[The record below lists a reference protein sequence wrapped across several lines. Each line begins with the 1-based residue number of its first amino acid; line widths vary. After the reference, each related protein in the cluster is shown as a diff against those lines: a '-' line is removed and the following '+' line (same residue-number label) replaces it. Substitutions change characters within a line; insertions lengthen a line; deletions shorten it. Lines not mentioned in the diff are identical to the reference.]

1 MKKLGASILSALF
14 IILGG
19 APIAWGQLPAS
30 VAAYGREF
38 AKEFLGIQATY
49 ALATNRIPAK
59 YARDLEALQAKFQEA
74 GDLDAL
80 LAVKKEVERYRKAKA
95 EETDPFETVPEM
107 PADAIVAEPAEL
119 RQLQERYVESFTAA
133 ASDFK
138 KGVSDCGD
146 RLRAQIKAAE
156 TALTKAG
163 KIEEAIAMR
172 NAGDRVA
179 EILESGDF
187 SALIGAAG
195 AAAAQQAAS
204 DRPRAGSNTP
214 ASSVRKPATPSEQT
228 GKTVR
233 WRFRATRA
241 FSRDL
246 PRYFAPDVPNELT
259 ADYSASK
266 FTYTLSGK
274 CTIAAAQVGD
284 VLCSWNGRAFLWDV
298 AGADDLAADI
308 RIKSRTLSGGADRG
322 PQFEVA
328 VLANGI
334 RVKSLS
340 IPVCKAED
348 LVRIVRDASNGNRF
362 SLYWPLGSKSA
373 VFEVPSG
380 AKLNVLIGAVLHNPG
395 ETCDLSFQLDGSN

>member
-1 MKKLGASILSALF
+1 MSHA
-14 IILGG
+14 
-19 APIAWGQLPAS
+19 QLPAA

-38 AKEFLGIQATY
+38 AKDVLGAQTAYT
-49 ALATNRIPAK
+49 AATNRIPAK
-59 YARDLEALQAKFQEA
+59 YARDLEVLQAKFQEA

-80 LAVKKEVERYRKAKA
+80 LAVKKEIERYRRAKA
-95 EETDPFETVPEM
+95 EEADPFETVPEM
-107 PADAIVAEPAEL
+107 PSDVIVAEPAEL
-119 RQLQERYVESFTAA
+119 RQLQERYVESFTEAA
-133 ASDFK
+133 ADFK
-138 KGVSDCGD
+138 KGISESGD

-156 TALTKAG
+156 TSLTKAG

-172 NAGDRVA
+172 NAGVRVA

-195 AAAAQQAAS
+195 AVASQQTGAN
-204 DRPRAGSNTP
+204 RPRPGSNTP
-214 ASSVRKPATPSEQT
+214 ASPGRKPTAPAEQT
-228 GKTVR
+228 GKTIR
-233 WRFRATRA
+233 WRLRATRA

-246 PRYFAPDVPNELT
+246 PRYFAPDVPNELV
-259 ADYSASK
+259 ADYNAAKS
-266 FTYTLSGK
+266 FYMLSGK

-284 VLCSWNGRAFLWDV
+284 VLCSWNGRAFVWDV

-308 RIKSRTLSGGADRG
+308 RVKSRTLSGGADRG
-322 PQFEVA
+322 PQLEIA

-334 RVKSLS
+334 RLKSLS

-348 LVRIVRDASNGNRF
+348 LVRIVRDASNGSRF
-362 SLYWPLGSKSA
+362 SLYWPFGSKSV